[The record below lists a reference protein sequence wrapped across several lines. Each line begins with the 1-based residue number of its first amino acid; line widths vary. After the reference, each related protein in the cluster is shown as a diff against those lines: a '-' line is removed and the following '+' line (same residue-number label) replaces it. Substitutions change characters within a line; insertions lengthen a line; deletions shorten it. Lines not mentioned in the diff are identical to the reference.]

1 MTKREIP
8 ANGNGKNGRDQRRK
22 AKEKLKH
29 SFGDAT
35 SFFSFFFL
43 FMAGRIFLGI
53 LGLAIGTL
61 LLIIGSWSSS
71 ARIGVSGITQEP
83 WPGKQIEDQ
92 DYVDFVLGCSMYG
105 GWVLGFVVLTLS
117 CYLLGSSIPLYKL
130 MFDYVPWNRNNWS
143 NIRKEANSILVE
155 SKVREETLTEQ
166 FNRMTQE
173 QQDNMR
179 NYLSGSSL
187 SEPS

>member
-1 MTKREIP
+1 MYEFILILDDMIDVYGILEETM
-8 ANGNGKNGRDQRRK
+8 ANKVSISKGNGKNGKDHTRR

-29 SFGDAT
+29 SLGDAT
-35 SFFSFFFL
+35 SFFNFFFL

-92 DYVDFVLGCSMYG
+92 D
-105 GWVLGFVVLTLS
+105 
-117 CYLLGSSIPLYKL
+117 
-130 MFDYVPWNRNNWS
+130 
-143 NIRKEANSILVE
+143 
-155 SKVREETLTEQ
+155 
-166 FNRMTQE
+166 
-173 QQDNMR
+173 
-179 NYLSGSSL
+179 
-187 SEPS
+187 